1 MRRRSLVHA
10 DQPADH
16 TWRRF
21 TWVVA
26 ILAGLA
32 LAVGLALSYAS
43 VYRVAYHAGFDT
55 VWIYGPGWQLRPAH
69 LFPLTLDVPVLVGY
83 AGTIAL
89 AGRRSVA
96 WARAVL
102 AACSV
107 ATVAAQVVDGAGLIA
122 KHDWIQALVHG
133 WPPAL
138 AILTAHLLVKILQA
152 LGFLVPPVAEAQR
165 PTWVVRA
172 WTWIHQA
179 VADMLAA
186 RRAIREDMDRDAR
199 ADTVPD
205 TKQDLIGDIAADTE
219 AGIKTDIE
227 PVVVKDIRP
236 DKPQVTPG
244 VILFTGL
251 RGRLVAQVLDGKMT
265 QKEAAARAKV
275 DPKTVGRWVKQAREA
290 QATDRTEATG

>member
-1 MRRRSLVHA
+1 MHA
-10 DQPADH
+10 DQPDSH

-21 TWVVA
+21 TAVVA
-26 ILAGLA
+26 TLAGLA
-32 LAVGLALSYAS
+32 LVVGLALSYAS

-55 VWIYGPGWQLRPAH
+55 IWIYGNGWQLRPAH

-89 AGRRSVA
+89 SGRRSVA

-122 KHDWIQALVHG
+122 EHTWIRALVHG

-172 WTWIHQA
+172 WTWIGQA
-179 VADMLAA
+179 VADMQAA
-186 RRAIREDMDRDAR
+186 RRAIREDMDRDAQ
-199 ADTVPD
+199 ADTKKD
-205 TKQDLIGDIAADTE
+205 TSQGAAGDTE
-219 AGIKTDIE
+219 VDIQPGIASDTE
-227 PVVVKDIRP
+227 PVIAKDIRP

-244 VILFTGL
+244 VIPFTGL
-251 RGRLVAQVLDGKMT
+251 RGRLVAQVLEGKLT

-275 DPKTVGRWVKQAREA
+275 DARTVGRWVKAAREA
-290 QATDRTEATG
+290 QDTSTEATG

>member
-1 MRRRSLVHA
+1 MPA
-10 DQPADH
+10 DQPADQ

-26 ILAGLA
+26 TLAGLA
-32 LAVGLALSYAS
+32 LIVGLALSYAS
-43 VYRVAYHAGFDT
+43 VYRVAYHAGFST
-55 VWIYGPGWQLRPAH
+55 VWIYGDGWQLRPAH

-102 AACSV
+102 LACSV

-122 KHDWIQALVHG
+122 EHAWIQALVHG

-152 LGFLVPPVAEAQR
+152 LGFLVPPVAEAAR

-172 WTWIHQA
+172 WTWAAQA
-179 VADMLAA
+179 LADM
-186 RRAIREDMDRDAR
+186 RDAR
-199 ADTVPD
+199 RRIAQDTGRDTEQDAQADT
-205 TKQDLIGDIAADTE
+205 
-219 AGIKTDIE
+219 KTDTR
-227 PVVVKDIRP
+227 PDAQQDTTPPTVKDIRP
-236 DKPQVTPG
+236 PTQPDNPQVSPH
-244 VILFTGL
+244 VIPFAGR
-251 RGRLVAQVLDGKMT
+251 RGRVVAAVLAGTLT
-265 QKEAAARAKV
+265 QTEAARREKV
-275 DPKTVGRWVKQAREA
+275 TPKTVGRWVKAARDA
-290 QATDRTEATG
+290 QDTRTSATG